1 MSDIFN
7 RLERQA
13 FRAGITPRTEE
24 SRKWFL
30 KKAQNMRSINREALM
45 QEEPIKSRSKQIV
58 GGMFMFMYDPKH
70 KDKLPYYDNFPLV
83 IVLGPAEGGFLGLNL
98 HYLPPRL
105 RLEFFSNLMEIQ
117 GSNLGENDRF
127 ALTYRFLKKS
137 SKLRYFKPC
146 VKHYLNKQVT
156 SKFAEVPAPEWE
168 IAVFLPTAQFR
179 KANSYKVHYDS
190 RRMIG

>member
-45 QEEPIKSRSKQIV
+45 KEEPLKSRSKQIV
-58 GGMFMFMYDPKH
+58 GGMFMFGYDPKH
-70 KDKLPYYDNFPLV
+70 KDKLPYYDVFPLV

-98 HYLPPRL
+98 HYLPPKL
-105 RLEFFSNLMEIQ
+105 RLVFFSNLMDIQ
-117 GSNLGENDRF
+117 GSKLSEGDRF
-127 ALTYRFLKKS
+127 DLTYRFLKKS

-146 VKHYLNKQVT
+146 VKHYLNAQVT
-156 SKFAEVPAPEWE
+156 SRFAEVPAPEWE
-168 IAVFLPTAQFR
+168 IAVLIPTAQFR
-179 KANSYKVHYDS
+179 KRSSQKVFSDS
-190 RRMIG
+190 RQMIG